1 MADDP
6 ESWQKPGPGR
16 VSLHCSGFFIWE
28 NMIRLNKN
36 GKNRAAWDE
45 KILEKYKNSFNYYVV
60 SDSDLDLNNVPLD
73 VLTILQNGLNKH
85 KIYKAGLSIQIDDIP
100 KNTITK
106 GCAEYEKKY
115 WLNSLDDHF
124 YLAKVSTTFALYQF
138 KEITKKWSLDAIR
151 SKPPY
156 TCKHIPWYITS
167 NNITNEDIYYLK
179 HLEYWTHWTF
189 SRSVSMSFKFTSP
202 YGNDLSIF
210 ENAYIP
216 FILLFCM
223 AMPRQIG
230 AKTFTT
236 PFIVRVNAKGMFSV
250 PMGIIESMSIERGE
264 DRNSWNTSDRP
275 RTIKCNL
282 SIKDIT
288 PTMMMTMNRGV
299 FFPLF
304 AGNDGFTSYLNT
316 LGGLSI
322 KDAGELQNT
331 VKKFWTQMKT
341 RLDSVSHFLTSVGGV
356 GKSIAE
362 GQPIN
367 AEDTSVITNFRN
379 FPGVKQFT
387 DFTRWTGIMSGTDN
401 VLSRQGGDH
410 H

>member
-1 MADDP
+1 MCECCIKYP
-6 ESWQKPGPGR
+6 NSE
-16 VSLHCSGFFIWE
+16 LFIIDNNSTYPPLLDWYKTCGY
-28 NMIRLNKN
+28 NLIQLNKN

-179 HLEYWTHWTF
+179 HLEYWTHWTT
-189 SRSVSMSFKFTSP
+189 K
-202 YGNDLSIF
+202 
-210 ENAYIP
+210 
-216 FILLFCM
+216 
-223 AMPRQIG
+223 
-230 AKTFTT
+230 
-236 PFIVRVNAKGMFSV
+236 
-250 PMGIIESMSIERGE
+250 
-264 DRNSWNTSDRP
+264 
-275 RTIKCNL
+275 IKSKLNL
-282 SIKDIT
+282 
-288 PTMMMTMNRGV
+288 
-299 FFPLF
+299 
-304 AGNDGFTSYLNT
+304 
-316 LGGLSI
+316 
-322 KDAGELQNT
+322 
-331 VKKFWTQMKT
+331 
-341 RLDSVSHFLTSVGGV
+341 
-356 GKSIAE
+356 
-362 GQPIN
+362 
-367 AEDTSVITNFRN
+367 
-379 FPGVKQFT
+379 
-387 DFTRWTGIMSGTDN
+387 
-401 VLSRQGGDH
+401 
-410 H
+410 